1 MVAAA
6 PMYRMAAVARF
17 VAAWATSC
25 WATHDREFV
34 CRWFP
39 ERVLP
44 PPPLPIVRQ
53 IRADRLVF
61 LWLIY

>member
-6 PMYRMAAVARF
+6 PMYRMAAVARL
-17 VAAWATSC
+17 WLLGQLC
-25 WATHDREFV
+25 LGHHDREFV

-44 PPPLPIVRQ
+44 PPPSRHSLAFGRTEPAVWIN
-53 IRADRLVF
+53 F
-61 LWLIY
+61 